1 MQHVLRTQLFKT
13 SKIDMFQ
20 HSSFVVSFYFFLRTT
35 FSFLSGILTLVVAW
49 AIFGQDNS
57 EHLTAENAAD
67 FTVIINSMDI
77 SD

>member
-1 MQHVLRTQLFKT
+1 MYYELSYLRHPKLTCSNTHRSLFRFL
-13 SKIDMFQ
+13 I
-20 HSSFVVSFYFFLRTT
+20 FLRTT